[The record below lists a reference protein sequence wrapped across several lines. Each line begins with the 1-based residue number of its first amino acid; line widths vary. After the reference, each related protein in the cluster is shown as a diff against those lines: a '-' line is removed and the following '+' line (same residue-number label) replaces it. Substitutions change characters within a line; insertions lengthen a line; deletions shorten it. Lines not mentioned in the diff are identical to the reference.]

1 MAHYI
6 HNVPGRIRV
15 TLPALRCKDNACSEL
30 QAILEGMYGVKD
42 AVVKPVTGSV
52 VVNYDAGMIDGKEI
66 LTFLEERGY
75 YNPALAAAKAGE
87 AGSAADKAGH
97 AICRAALGWAVGRA
111 LEGNGLS
118 FLAALI

>member
-15 TLPALRCKDNACSEL
+15 TLSALRCKDDICREL
-30 QAILEGMYGVKD
+30 QTILGGVYGVKD
-42 AVVKPVTGSV
+42 AVVKPLTGSV
-52 VVNYDAGMIDGKEI
+52 VVNYNSDMIDGDEI
-66 LTFLEERGY
+66 LSFLEERGY
-75 YNPALAAAKAGE
+75 YNPALAGSNAG
-87 AGSAADKAGH
+87 DKVKKGDKTGE
-97 AICRAALGWAVGRA
+97 AICRAALGWVVGKA